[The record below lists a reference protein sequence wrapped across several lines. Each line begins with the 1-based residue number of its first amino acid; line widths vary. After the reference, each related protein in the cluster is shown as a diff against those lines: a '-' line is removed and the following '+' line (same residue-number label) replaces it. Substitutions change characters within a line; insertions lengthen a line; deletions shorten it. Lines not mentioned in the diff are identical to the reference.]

1 MSRRGVSQKRKLD
14 PDHKFNNVIVAKFI
28 NHIMKDGKKSTAE
41 RVVYDAF
48 EIISEKTKKDSLEV
62 FDEAIKNVSPSLEVK
77 GRRIGG
83 ANYQIPYEVR
93 GGRRDALAM
102 RWIIEAASSKKGKP
116 MAIRL
121 STELIEASEKQ
132 GLAFKKRE
140 DVQRMAEAN
149 KAFAHFAR

>member
-1 MSRRGVSQKRKLD
+1 MSRRGRAPKRKLD
-14 PDHKFNNVIVAKFI
+14 VDHRFNNAIVAKLI
-28 NHIMKDGKKSTAE
+28 NHIMKDGKKSVAE

-48 EIISEKTKKDSLEV
+48 DIISEKTKRDSLEV
-62 FDEAIKNVSPSLEVK
+62 FDEAIRNVGPSLEVK

-93 GGRRDALAM
+93 GGRRNALAM
-102 RWIIEAASSKKGKP
+102 RWIIEAAQNKKGKP
-116 MAIRL
+116 MSVRL
-121 STELIEASEKQ
+121 SGEIMDAAAKQ
-132 GLAFKKRE
+132 GAAFKKRE